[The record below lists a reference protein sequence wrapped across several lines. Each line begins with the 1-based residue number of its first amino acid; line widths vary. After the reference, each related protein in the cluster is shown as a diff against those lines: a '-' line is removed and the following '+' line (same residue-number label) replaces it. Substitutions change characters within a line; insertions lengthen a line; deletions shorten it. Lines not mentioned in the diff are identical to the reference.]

1 MTDFASRAPGLR
13 GGNYVP
19 LTVPEFQYAYAE
31 FRAVLNGDKPGR
43 ADFPTVYRDAATGS
57 AVPMPDTPF
66 NRAWHAAG
74 MTIDDDAKRISFYKR
89 VEMMTEFVDGKYSKY
104 VDREAETMHVA
115 LMATIAQVPFGAR
128 TTKKALRAA
137 FDAEFKRQLAKTADV
152 DEPTTGRRH

>member
-1 MTDFASRAPGLR
+1 MTDFASRAPGLH

-43 ADFPTVYRDAATGS
+43 RDFPQIYQDAHTGDV
-57 AVPMPDTPF
+57 VPLPDTPF

-74 MTIDDDAKRISFYKR
+74 MTFDDDAKRISFNER
-89 VEMMTEFVDGKYSKY
+89 VVIMSEFIEGKYAKY
-104 VDREAETMHVA
+104 VDREAETMHIA
-115 LMATIAQVPFGAR
+115 LMATIAQVPFSAK

-137 FDAEFKRQLAKTADV
+137 FDAEFKRQLTKAV
-152 DEPTTGRRH
+152 D

>member
-1 MTDFASRAPGLR
+1 MIDFASRAPGLH

-43 ADFPTVYRDAATGS
+43 PDFPAVYQDAVTGG
-57 AVPMPDTPF
+57 VIPLPDTLF

-74 MTIDDDAKRISFYKR
+74 MTFDDDAKRISFGKR
-89 VEMMTEFVDGKYSKY
+89 LEMMTEFIKGKYSRY

-115 LMATIAQVPFGAR
+115 LMATIAQVPFSVR

-137 FDAEFKRQLAKTADV
+137 FAGLHALSDFEGLVGPRPGA
-152 DEPTTGRRH
+152 